1 MKQSILLLIITAL
14 LVGGLFIPSASSTTT
29 TPSLSRLSVLLD
41 NYDINA
47 GTGEIGLTISA
58 KDANGKG
65 IPGLTPVVTLDPKSF
80 GDATT
85 PIDLG
90 DGTYICS
97 LNGLL
102 LAGSFSV
109 SVSINTKTAT
119 AYFKVDPVYVK

>member
-1 MKQSILLLIITAL
+1 MKQSILLFVITVL
-14 LVGGLFIPSASSTTT
+14 FVGGLFIPSASSTTT
-29 TPSLSRLSVLLD
+29 TSSLSRLSILLD

-47 GTGEIGLTISA
+47 SSGEIGLTITARDS
-58 KDANGKG
+58 NGRG
-65 IPGLTPVVTLDPKSF
+65 IPGLTPVVTLNPKSL
-80 GDATT
+80 GYATT

-97 LNGLL
+97 LNRLM